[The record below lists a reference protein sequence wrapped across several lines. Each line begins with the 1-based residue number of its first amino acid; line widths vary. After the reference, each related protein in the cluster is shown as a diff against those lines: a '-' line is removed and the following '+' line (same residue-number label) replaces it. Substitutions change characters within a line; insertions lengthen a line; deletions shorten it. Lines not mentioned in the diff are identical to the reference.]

1 MGLRLRI
8 FLGMLVVVVV
18 SLLSTAIIAYDYS
31 KKQEIAYNDQR
42 LLRKESALG
51 RSIEYVISRHGGDLP
66 KDSIS
71 TLFTDHI
78 CELADVH
85 GLVFSL
91 YRPDG
96 VLITTSAT
104 FTEERIQP
112 ELVLSDSIT
121 SVLKLLG
128 DRVVVNE
135 RDGLNEVTRVY
146 WLVVNN
152 TNSPLFIANARYKPR
167 PLNQGGIRP
176 FLDRLAPVY
185 FFLFI
190 GAMFIAYLLVSSIV
204 RPLGLLKLEMSKV
217 DPLSDSSSVEH
228 EWKDEIG
235 ALVLEYNSLLEKLR
249 ESLISR
255 AKDEREGAWREMA
268 QQVAHEIKN
277 PLTPLRLG
285 IQQLDRAWN
294 DQAEDFPQRIK
305 KFTST
310 AISQIDVL
318 SSIAEDF
325 ALLAV
330 VRDAELNK
338 VDIIEAVN
346 NAAGLYGD
354 SNVLVEVKINN
365 LFVEGDLSRLIR
377 VFNNLIA
384 NALDSLYDAGS
395 KSLVKIEILDDS
407 KYAIVKVT
415 DQGQGISKE
424 KLERIFEPRF
434 TTKTHGLGLGLA
446 MVKSIVEQTNGEVS
460 VQSEEGS
467 GAVFTVK
474 LPKVGI

>member
-1 MGLRLRI
+1 MSLRLRI

-31 KKQEIAYNDQR
+31 KKQEITYNDQR

-51 RSIEYVISRHGGDLP
+51 RSLDYVISRQGGDLP
-66 KDSIS
+66 MDSIS

-104 FTEERIQP
+104 FTEERVQP
-112 ELVLSDSIT
+112 ELVLSDSIV
-121 SVLKLLG
+121 SNLISLG
-128 DRVVVNE
+128 NRVVVNE
-135 RDGLNEVTRVY
+135 RHGINEVTRVY
-146 WLVVNN
+146 WLVVNKSN
-152 TNSPLFIANARYKPR
+152 APLLIANARYKPR
-167 PLNQGGIRP
+167 PINQDGIRP

-185 FFLFI
+185 FFLFL
-190 GAMFIAYLLVSSIV
+190 GSMLIAYLLVSSIV
-204 RPLGLLKLEMSKV
+204 RPLALLKLEMTKV
-217 DPLSDSSSVEH
+217 EPLSDSASVGYQ
-228 EWKDEIG
+228 WKDEIG
-235 ALVLEYNSLLEKLR
+235 ELVQEYNALLNKLR
-249 ESLISR
+249 ESLIQR

-277 PLTPLRLG
+277 PLTPLKLG
-285 IQQLDRAWN
+285 IQQLERAWN
-294 DQAEDFPQRIK
+294 DKAEDFPKRID

-310 AISQIDVL
+310 AIAQIDVL
-318 SSIAEDF
+318 TAIAEDF

-330 VRDAELNK
+330 VREAEITK
-338 VDIIEAVN
+338 VDIVDVVK

-354 SNVLVEVKINN
+354 SNVSVHVNTNK
-365 LFVEGDLSRLIR
+365 LFVEGDSSRLIR

-384 NALDSLYDAGS
+384 NSLDSLYDAGS
-395 KSLVKIEILDDS
+395 KSIVEIEISEDD
-407 KYAIVKVT
+407 KYAIVRVT
-415 DQGQGISKE
+415 DYGLGISKE

-446 MVKSIVEQTNGEVS
+446 MVKNIVEHTNGEVS

-467 GAVFTVK
+467 GAVFIVK

>member
-1 MGLRLRI
+1 
-8 FLGMLVVVVV
+8 
-18 SLLSTAIIAYDYS
+18 
-31 KKQEIAYNDQR
+31 
-42 LLRKESALG
+42 
-51 RSIEYVISRHGGDLP
+51 
-66 KDSIS
+66 
-71 TLFTDHI
+71 
-78 CELADVH
+78 
-85 GLVFSL
+85 
-91 YRPDG
+91 
-96 VLITTSAT
+96 
-104 FTEERIQP
+104 
-112 ELVLSDSIT
+112 
-121 SVLKLLG
+121 
-128 DRVVVNE
+128 
-135 RDGLNEVTRVY
+135 
-146 WLVVNN
+146 
-152 TNSPLFIANARYKPR
+152 
-167 PLNQGGIRP
+167 
-176 FLDRLAPVY
+176 
-185 FFLFI
+185 
-190 GAMFIAYLLVSSIV
+190 
-204 RPLGLLKLEMSKV
+204 
-217 DPLSDSSSVEH
+217 
-228 EWKDEIG
+228 
-235 ALVLEYNSLLEKLR
+235 LVLEYNSLLEKLR

-330 VRDAELNK
+330 VRDAEINK

-354 SNVLVEVKINN
+354 SNVLVEVKTNN

>member
-8 FLGMLVVVVV
+8 FLGMLVVVIV
-18 SLLSTAIIAYDYS
+18 SLLSTAVVAFDYS
-31 KKQEIAYNDQR
+31 NKQEIAYNDQR
-42 LLRKESALG
+42 LLRKEAALA
-51 RSIEYVISRHGGDLP
+51 RSIDYVISRQGGDLP

-85 GLVFSL
+85 GLVLSL

-96 VLITTSAT
+96 ILITTSAT
-104 FTEERIQP
+104 FTEERTQP
-112 ELVLSDSIT
+112 ELVLTDSLV
-121 SVLKLLG
+121 SKLSLLG
-128 DRVVVNE
+128 DRFVVNE

-146 WLVVNN
+146 WMVVNQSN
-152 TNSPLFIANARYKPR
+152 TPLFVANARYKPR

-185 FFLFI
+185 FFLFF
-190 GAMFIAYLLVSSIV
+190 GAMAIAYLLVSSIV
-204 RPLGLLKLEMSKV
+204 RPLAKLKLEMSKV
-217 DPLSDSSSVEH
+217 DPLSESSSVEH
-228 EWKDEIG
+228 KWKDEIG
-235 ALVLEYNSLLEKLR
+235 ELVMEYNSLLEKLR

-285 IQQLDRAWN
+285 IQQLERAWDDN
-294 DQAEDFPQRIK
+294 AEDFPVRIK
-305 KFTST
+305 NFSST
-310 AISQIDVL
+310 AVAQIDVL
-318 SSIAEDF
+318 AGIAEDF
-325 ALLAV
+325 ALMAV
-330 VRDAELNK
+330 VREAEIHH
-338 VDIIEAVN
+338 VDLIEVVT

-354 SNVLVEVKINN
+354 TNVCVETTAKNVC
-365 LFVEGDLSRLIR
+365 VEGDSSRLIR

-384 NALDSLYDAGS
+384 NALDSVYDSGS
-395 KSLVKIEILDDS
+395 QSQVLIEILEDE
-407 KYAIVKVT
+407 KHAVVTVT
-415 DQGQGISKE
+415 DHGLGISKE

-474 LPKVGI
+474 LPKVGR